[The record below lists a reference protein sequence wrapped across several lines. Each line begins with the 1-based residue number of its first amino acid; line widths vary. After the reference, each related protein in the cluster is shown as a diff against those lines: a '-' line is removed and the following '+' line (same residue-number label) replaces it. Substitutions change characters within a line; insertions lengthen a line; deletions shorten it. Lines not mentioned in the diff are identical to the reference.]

1 MFYNSEIKLFL
12 NNASLQIR
20 VALTYRPDAFSLN
33 QCVAGI
39 LLLCRNQLCKI
50 IYNRFTMQTK
60 VEQYIVNYMC
70 VFWFFVYISHC
81 FSLFFSEKDQE

>member
-20 VALTYRPDAFSLN
+20 VALTYRPDVFSLN

-60 VEQYIVNYMC
+60 VERYIVNYMC
-70 VFWFFVYISHC
+70 VFCFFVYILHC

>member
-20 VALTYRPDAFSLN
+20 VALTYRPDVFSLN

-60 VEQYIVNYMC
+60 VERYIVNYMC
-70 VFWFFVYISHC
+70 VFCFFVYI
-81 FSLFFSEKDQE
+81 